1 MLLAAAAAEG
11 AVAAAVL
18 CAACV
23 LGDWFVG
30 VAEFAGA
37 FEEPFGKGRKVRRFG
52 GFLFLELEWKGT
64 YMALA
69 RLCSM
74 NSVLTPMRSQTRS
87 SESWKEALVKKG
99 RPAEDH
105 SRRLVVV
112 SIVFLWFFW

>member
-1 MLLAAAAAEG
+1 
-11 AVAAAVL
+11 
-18 CAACV
+18 
-23 LGDWFVG
+23 
-30 VAEFAGA
+30 
-37 FEEPFGKGRKVRRFG
+37 
-52 GFLFLELEWKGT
+52 
-64 YMALA
+64 MALA